1 MKKRIVSML
10 LLVCM
15 TTTLAM
21 GCGGSEEEKETVDLN
36 SMSLEEIEAQAK
48 EEGELASAAMPDTW
62 ANWGETWQEYTDL
75 YGIEHVD
82 TDMSS
87 AEEISLF
94 ETEGEDATK
103 DIGDV
108 GQAFGPVAEEQGVTL
123 PYKTSYWDSIPDW
136 AKDDDGDWIIG
147 YYGTMAVIVNNKIVE
162 DTPTSF
168 EDILDGDYMVAVG
181 DVQAATQAQYAVLAA
196 AIA

>member
-1 MKKRIVSML
+1 MKRKIISAI

-15 TTTLAM
+15 TATIAA
-21 GCGGSEEEKETVDLN
+21 GCGSDEPVETVDLN
-36 SMSLEEIEAQAK
+36 SMTLEEIEAQAK

-62 ANWGETWQEYTDL
+62 ANWGETWQEYTDT

-94 ETEGEDATK
+94 ETEGTDATK

-108 GQAFGPVAEEQGVTL
+108 GQAFGPVAEEQDVAL
-123 PYKTSYWDSIPDW
+123 ISAISDCCRKHC
-136 AKDDDGDWIIG
+136 
-147 YYGTMAVIVNNKIVE
+147 
-162 DTPTSF
+162 
-168 EDILDGDYMVAVG
+168 ILCLCCSLHVSDCHLIVAV
-181 DVQAATQAQYAVLAA
+181 
-196 AIA
+196 